1 MLKQTKWLAVLL
13 AAVLMLGSCAQVGG
27 AVLAAR
33 VGMPAGAG
41 EVAAQPEAAPGLS
54 APAAETHPA
63 GMSLPEN
70 TARGRFWS
78 SMTVR

>member
-41 EVAAQPEAAPGLS
+41 EVAAQPEAAPRS
-54 APAAETHPA
+54 
-63 GMSLPEN
+63 
-70 TARGRFWS
+70 
-78 SMTVR
+78 VRACGGDASCGG